1 MRKIGDC
8 AIHLTPLSETSVE
21 DCQRDKLAESK
32 DAGNTFVIHLGVHI
46 CNAWIKW
53 IKCSKVMHVIRERQY
68 CRTLTSFTMELAYH
82 KKSLVRHLNLIFRSY
97 LATSLNIKEV
107 KSVRAGGSKGL
118 EDFLGAIVPGK
129 GPTSYYT

>member
-1 MRKIGDC
+1 M
-8 AIHLTPLSETSVE
+8 H
-21 DCQRDKLAESK
+21 
-32 DAGNTFVIHLGVHI
+32 GVHI
-46 CNAWIKW
+46 CNAWM
-53 IKCSKVMHVIRERQY
+53 KCSTLEVQY
-68 CRTLTSFTMELAYH
+68 NPRATILQCAYIIH
-82 KKSLVRHLNLIFRSY
+82 HGVDISQKGLVRHLNLIFRSY